1 MGEMKAAKFGNIKKV
16 IYGRTAMIL
25 VGFLAQLVALVVGY
39 ILLRNYHYLFY
50 ALFLIVSASAMVY
63 IYNASGSPDMK
74 LAWMFPIAIFPVFGA
89 VFYWTIIMQPG
100 TKVLYGRLQKLSENT
115 RKYVLPMPE
124 SQKRLRAQSPHMGQL
139 AYYLQSRDN
148 SPVYEDTQ
156 VKYYQLGDLQYQ
168 DILEELKKAE
178 KYIFIEFFIVSW
190 GRMLEEVLEVLKEKA
205 RQGVEVRFMYDG
217 TNALWNLPNYFPEL
231 MEKEGIKC
239 KLFSPIKFVFSN
251 HYNNRDHRKILVIDG
266 KTAFTGGINLAD
278 EYINAKVR
286 FGHWKDTG
294 VMLKGAAVER
304 FTYMFLEMWDES
316 EQEPEDYEKYR
327 LPADAAQPT
336 DGFVIPYSVCPLGTE
351 RVGKQVYLDIINTA
365 HTYVHI
371 MTPYLILDYQ
381 MTMALTYAAR
391 RGVEVIIVMPHI
403 PDKKYAFVLAKTYYN
418 QLLEAGVRI
427 FEYEPGFVHAKVFV
441 SDRTKA
447 VVGTVN
453 MDYRSFY
460 HHFEC
465 GLILY
470 QNSQVEI
477 IEKDVQDTLGK
488 CIEIR
493 QEDYKKQK
501 LGDRILG
508 RIMRIVAPLM

>member
-1 MGEMKAAKFGNIKKV
+1 MDTQGAKFGKIRRV
-16 IYGRTAMIL
+16 IYGRTAMIAL
-25 VGFLAQLVALVVGY
+25 GFLAQLAALAAGY
-39 ILLRNYHYLFY
+39 LLLRNYSFLFY
-50 ALFLIVSASAMVY
+50 GLFLIVSASAVIY
-63 IYNASGSPDMK
+63 IYNASGNPDMK

-89 VFYWTIIMQPG
+89 VFYWTIIMEPG

-115 RKYVLPMPE
+115 GKYVRPRPE
-124 SQKRLRAQSPHMGQL
+124 IQQRLRAKSPHMGQL
-139 AYYLQSRDN
+139 ACYLQSRDN
-148 SPVYEDTQ
+148 SPVYEDTM

-190 GRMLEEVLEVLKEKA
+190 GQMFEAVMEILKEKA
-205 RQGVEVRFMYDG
+205 RQGVEVRFMCDG
-217 TNALWNLPNYFPEL
+217 TNVLWYLPNYFPEL
-231 MEKEGIKC
+231 MEKDGIKC

-251 HYNNRDHRKILVIDG
+251 HYNNRDHRKIVVIDG
-266 KTAFTGGINLAD
+266 RTAFTGGINLAD

-294 VMLKGAAVER
+294 VMIKGTAVER

-316 EQEPEDYEKYR
+316 EKEPEDYEKYR
-327 LPADAAQPT
+327 LPADAAQPG

-365 HTYVHI
+365 HTFVHI

-381 MTMALTYAAR
+381 MIMALSYAAK
-391 RGVEVIIVMPHI
+391 RGVEVVIIMPHI

-441 SDRTKA
+441 SDWTKA

-470 QNSQVEI
+470 QNTQVEV

-488 CIEIR
+488 CIEIKL
-493 QEDYKKQK
+493 EDYKRQK